1 MSGAPRP
8 DPAAVATAVAAAF
21 RHEWGR
27 VVGAVI
33 RSTGDWDLAEDCAQ
47 DAFARALDRWPHDGV
62 PERPGAWLTTVARNR
77 ALDRLRR
84 SGVER
89 EKLRQ
94 AAASDVGTAVV
105 ADAQPGAGTAH
116 GEGGPMDDD
125 RLRLIFAC
133 CHPALAL
140 EARVAL
146 TLRTLTGLTTAEI
159 ARAFLVPEPTM
170 AKRLVRAK
178 AKIANA
184 KIPFRVPPKA
194 LLTERVA
201 GVLAVVYLLFNE
213 GYSATSGEDLIRE
226 SLCVE
231 AIGLGELV
239 AELLPDEPEAAAL
252 LALMLLHHSRRAARV
267 DGGGDIVTLEEQD
280 RQLWDHDDIARAAAL
295 LAVLPRDADSTPGTY
310 QLQAEIAFCHASATT
325 ASATDWAQ
333 IATSYSLLHAR
344 HPSPLIALN
353 RAVAVAMNEGPEVG
367 LALLE
372 PLASGPLSD
381 YHLLHATRADLLRR
395 MGRRREAALSYQRAL
410 SLARSAPERRYL
422 SRRLAE
428 AIAPGSE
435 DAAAR

>member
-1 MSGAPRP
+1 MSGEPGPA
-8 DPAAVATAVAAAF
+8 PAAVATAVAAAF

-62 PERPGAWLTTVARNR
+62 PDRPGAWLTTVARNR
-77 ALDRLRR
+77 AFDRLRR

-89 EKLRQ
+89 GKLRQ
-94 AAASDVGTAVV
+94 AAMSDVGAAVV
-105 ADAQPGAGTAH
+105 AGAQAGAGTSR
-116 GEGGPMDDD
+116 GDGGPMDDD
-125 RLRLIFAC
+125 RLRLIFTC

-146 TLRTLTGLTTAEI
+146 TLRTLAGLTTAEI

-184 KIPFRVPPKA
+184 KIPFRIPPPA
-194 LLTERVA
+194 LLSERLA

-226 SLCVE
+226 GLCAE
-231 AIGLGELV
+231 AIRLGELV
-239 AELLPDEPEAAAL
+239 AELLPEEPEAASL
-252 LALMLLHHSRRAARV
+252 LALMLLHHSRRTARV
-267 DGGGDIVTLEEQD
+267 GDDGDIVTLEEQD
-280 RQLWDHDDIARAAAL
+280 RRLWDHGEIARATAL
-295 LAVLPRDADSTPGTY
+295 LAARRRDAGRTPGAY
-310 QLQAEIAFCHASATT
+310 QLQAEIAFCHASAST
-325 ASATDWAQ
+325 ASATDWAR
-333 IATSYSLLHAR
+333 IATFYSALHAL

-353 RAVAVAMNEGPEVG
+353 RAVAVAMSEAPEVG

-395 MGRRREAALSYQRAL
+395 MGRPREAAVSYQRAL
-410 SLARSAPERRYL
+410 SLATSAPERRYL
-422 SRRLAE
+422 TRRLAE
-428 AIAPGSE
+428 VIGPRAGG
-435 DAAAR
+435 AAAR